1 MSKDSRPTPQDISE
15 LTERYGYFENQNG
28 IIRTNYEVIEGLLKE
43 TLEREEQLKA
53 QLDRK
58 TETEELDQ
66 KFKMLGRGGE
76 RQRRSAGGRR

>member
-76 RQRRSAGGRR
+76 RQRRSVGGRR